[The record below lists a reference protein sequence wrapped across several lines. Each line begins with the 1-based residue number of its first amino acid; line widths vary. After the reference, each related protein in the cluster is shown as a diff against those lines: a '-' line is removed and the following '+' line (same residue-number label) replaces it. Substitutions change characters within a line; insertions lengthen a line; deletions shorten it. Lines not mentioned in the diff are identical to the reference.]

1 MVDYNLKSV
10 QFRMAALS
18 AAMEQLTEALQDT
31 GYDCS
36 QGYPFAH
43 SLDEV
48 AFEVGG
54 WAYTHQRLIDQRYL
68 NEGENADE

>member
-1 MVDYNLKSV
+1 
-10 QFRMAALS
+10 
-18 AAMEQLTEALQDT
+18 MEQLTEALQDT

>member
-1 MVDYNLKSV
+1 MSDYNLKAV

-18 AAMEQLTEALQDT
+18 DAMEQLTEALQDT

-36 QGYPFAH
+36 SDYPFAN

-48 AFEVGG
+48 NFEVSD
-54 WAYTHQRLIDQRYL
+54 WAWTHQRLIDQKLKGL
-68 NEGENADE
+68 NQC